1 MNGKELL
8 KLRKRLGQSATNF
21 AQMIGVS
28 RQTLSSWEKG
38 NIALTEER
46 TQQIRKAL
54 GFLPKMEQSDLQV
67 SIDYLKLTFFDTT
80 PEVIIEHVMG
90 INPKWFVKEDRK
102 KHNYEHWYQCGALI
116 LMSRK
121 DQTQGVLLDLTGEG
135 IVQFEEYLEE
145 QGLTLQLWL
154 KQVLDPS
161 FYLNNGLYSRIHST
175 RIDLA
180 IDEMYQIDGS
190 NFDLK
195 KLQKKKEQDLV
206 YSPLLTYKEVK
217 STKGW
222 DDNGL
227 TLMFGARGND
237 RIFIRMY
244 EKRFE
249 MAKKL
254 KWEVDDVLN
263 EYGIYNRYE
272 LEIGK
277 EINPYIFKRYLDG
290 DSLATI
296 AIELLLSKIE
306 VYEKVETNFGIQK
319 QPDKEWYRLFENW
332 KIINVTSSTK
342 ESCIEKSM
350 RWFENQVAPTLK
362 LLDKIFGEQWVN
374 EWILQCRRNAELTP
388 EKEKIVQFEQMRLQ
402 NKENGTFLYFNKKMQ
417 DFKRKLH
424 S

>member
-1 MNGKELL
+1 
-8 KLRKRLGQSATNF
+8 
-21 AQMIGVS
+21 
-28 RQTLSSWEKG
+28 
-38 NIALTEER
+38 
-46 TQQIRKAL
+46 
-54 GFLPKMEQSDLQV
+54 
-67 SIDYLKLTFFDTT
+67 
-80 PEVIIEHVMG
+80 
-90 INPKWFVKEDRK
+90 
-102 KHNYEHWYQCGALI
+102 
-116 LMSRK
+116 
-121 DQTQGVLLDLTGEG
+121 
-135 IVQFEEYLEE
+135 
-145 QGLTLQLWL
+145 
-154 KQVLDPS
+154 VLDPS